1 MVKDVHCWE
10 YIAGVNG
17 LETKKDLKKKK
28 RRISCVY
35 LDEKDQSWL
44 TTLIHQSHKEVHR
57 MPFLVSPVYTPVYI

>member
-28 RRISCVY
+28 GESV
-35 LDEKDQSWL
+35 
-44 TTLIHQSHKEVHR
+44 
-57 MPFLVSPVYTPVYI
+57 VYTWMRKTSHG